1 MKNIFAII
9 RIEMWLI
16 IIDIDFI
23 SNLFDYQ

>member
-9 RIEMWLI
+9 RIEIWLI